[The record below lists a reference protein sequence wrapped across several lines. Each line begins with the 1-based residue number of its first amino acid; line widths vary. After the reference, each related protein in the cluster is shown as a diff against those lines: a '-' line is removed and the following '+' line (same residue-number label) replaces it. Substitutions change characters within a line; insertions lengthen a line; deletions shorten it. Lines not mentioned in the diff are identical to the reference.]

1 MSTNLSSKQSLLRA
15 ALSMIGSAANEALDS
30 ILPKVNNELAK
41 LFEDRN
47 AQLTDGGNITFPSDG
62 SSVAFTEALKITLNS
77 QVGSGTP
84 LVISLGSTTRAFSAS
99 GRMLYAVID
108 RTAGTATITAD
119 ATTMPL
125 VTSANQEVFL
135 IAKRVDAGDGT
146 KRLYFRGG
154 FVMDAGQT
162 LRLGA
167 AGTSTPVLAK
177 IYSLNQPTIGTSDT
191 LIKFN
196 SVYFDT
202 NSAYN
207 TSTGLYTVP
216 FDGKYRVKV
225 IVVTDLVNLATNQA
239 VNAYVYKNG
248 SFFNLIGYHVGTGA
262 GINHVASGDAIVD
275 CVAGDTLSVYIN
287 SAISITI
294 ASGAGSSYLEFE
306 KVG

>member
-15 ALSMIGSAANEALDS
+15 ALSMIGSTANEALDS
-30 ILPKVNNELAK
+30 ILPKVNNQIAK

-47 AQLTDGGNITFPSDG
+47 AQLTDGGSITFASDG

-99 GRMLYAVID
+99 GRILYAVID
-108 RTAGTATITAD
+108 RSAGTATVTAD
-119 ATTMPL
+119 AATMPL

-177 IYSLNQPTIGTSDT
+177 IYSLDQPTIGTSDT

-202 NSAYN
+202 NGGYS

-225 IVVTDLVNLATNQA
+225 ITSTDLLTLSTIQA
-239 VNAYVYKNG
+239 VNGSVYKNG
-248 SFFNLIGYHVGTGA
+248 SFFNFIGYHVGTG
-262 GINHVASGDAIVD
+262 GNINHVVSGDTIVD
-275 CVAGDTLSVYIN
+275 CVAGDTLSLYLR
-287 SAISITI
+287 SSISITI
-294 ASGAGSSYLEFE
+294 QAGAGISFLEIE